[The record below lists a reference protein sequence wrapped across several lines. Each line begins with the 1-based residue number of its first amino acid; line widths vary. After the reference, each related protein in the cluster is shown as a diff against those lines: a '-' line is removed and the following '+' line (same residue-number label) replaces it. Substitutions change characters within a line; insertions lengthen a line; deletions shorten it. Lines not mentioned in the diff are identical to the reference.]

1 MKLLFDKTFNKDI
14 SELKDKKI
22 ASSLK
27 EIINEFE
34 KKESIL
40 EITGIKKIKG
50 YKSYYRKRIGDYR
63 IGFKYENNEI
73 LFVRVKHRKDIY
85 KLFP

>member
-40 EITGIKKIKG
+40 EITGIKKITGRLLLLQEK
-50 YKSYYRKRIGDYR
+50 KR
-63 IGFKYENNEI
+63 
-73 LFVRVKHRKDIY
+73 V
-85 KLFP
+85 